1 MYKVG
6 DEVSYGL
13 HGKCVVTG
21 IETKELS
28 SGPISFYQIRS
39 IKNPITAK
47 NPNRRDPYILIPVE
61 TAQVKGLRSLM
72 TRAEAEAALKLLED
86 PDYHFEIRETWVS
99 KQKTLEEALRKEGS
113 VGLAKVV
120 GHLYVM
126 IKRDAV
132 PPSVVIR
139 FYENVYRIFAKELS
153 ETLGLST
160 KEVDALTGKA
170 LKHKLS
176 YDN

>member
-13 HGKCVVTG
+13 HGKCVITA
-21 IETKELS
+21 IETKELPAGS
-28 SGPISFYQIRS
+28 VNFYQIKT

-47 NPNRRDPYILIPVE
+47 NPNRKDGNILVPVDS
-61 TAQVKGLRSLM
+61 ARSKGLRSLM
-72 TRAEAEAALKLLED
+72 TKFEAETTLKLLSE
-86 PDYHFEIRETWVS
+86 PDYHFEMSESWVS
-99 KQKTLEEALRKEGS
+99 KQKTLEEAIRREGPI
-113 VGLAKVV
+113 GFAKVV

-132 PPSVVIR
+132 PPSDVLR
-139 FYENVYRIFAKELS
+139 FYENVYRIFARELS
-153 ETLGLST
+153 ESLGLTS
-160 KEVDALTGKA
+160 KEIEPILAKA
-170 LKHKLS
+170 LKTKLS

>member
-28 SGPISFYQIRS
+28 VGNVSFYQIRS

-47 NPNRRDPYILIPVE
+47 NPNRKDPFILVPVDS
-61 TAQVKGLRSLM
+61 AAAKGLRRPMSKE
-72 TRAEAEAALKLLED
+72 EAETALKLLAD
-86 PDYHFEIRETWVS
+86 RDYHYDMSETWVS
-99 KQKTLEEALRKEGS
+99 KQKTLEEAMRVEGS
-113 VGLAKVV
+113 AGLAKVV

-132 PPSVVIR
+132 PPNSVVK
-139 FYENVYRIFAKELS
+139 FYENVYRIFLRELS
-153 ETLGLST
+153 ESLSAAP
-160 KEVDALTGKA
+160 KELEPIINRA
-170 LKHKLS
+170 LKTKLS

>member
-13 HGKCVVTG
+13 HGKCIITG
-21 IETKELS
+21 IETKELA
-28 SGPISFYQIRS
+28 SGNVSFYQIRS

-47 NPNRRDPYILIPVE
+47 NPNRKDPFILVPVDSA
-61 TAQVKGLRSLM
+61 TAKGLRRPM
-72 TRAEAEAALKLLED
+72 TKEEAETAIKLLAD
-86 PDYHFEIRETWVS
+86 PDYHFEMNETWVS

-113 VGLAKVV
+113 IGSAKVV

-132 PPSVVIR
+132 PPSIVVK
-139 FYENVYRIFAKELS
+139 FYENIYKIFLRELS
-153 ETLGLST
+153 EALAVAP
-160 KEVDALTGKA
+160 KELEPVILRA
-170 LKHKLS
+170 LKTKLS

>member
-13 HGKCVVTG
+13 HGKCVITG

-28 SGPISFYQIRS
+28 TGSIAFYQIRS

-47 NPNRRDPYILIPVE
+47 NPNRKDPFILVPVDS
-61 TAQVKGLRSLM
+61 APSKGLRPPMSKD
-72 TRAEAEAALKLLED
+72 EAETALKLLAD
-86 PDYHFEIRETWVS
+86 RDYHYEMNDTWVS
-99 KQKTLEEALRKEGS
+99 KQKTLEEAMRVDGS
-113 VGLAKVV
+113 AGLAKVV

-132 PPSVVIR
+132 PSTSVLK
-139 FYENVYRIFAKELS
+139 FYENVYRIFLRELS
-153 ETLGLST
+153 ESLGVAPKDLESIINR
-160 KEVDALTGKA
+160 ALRT
-170 LKHKLS
+170 KLS